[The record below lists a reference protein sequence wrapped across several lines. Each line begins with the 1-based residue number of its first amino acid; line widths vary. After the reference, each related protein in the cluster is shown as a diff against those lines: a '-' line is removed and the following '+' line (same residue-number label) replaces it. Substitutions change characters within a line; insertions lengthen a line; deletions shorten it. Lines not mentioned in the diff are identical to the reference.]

1 MQGASTSRD
10 EPMAAVSKFT
20 LRGLIACALVL
31 LATPALAASQKAHDD
46 CNAEDP
52 DRNIAG
58 CTRIIADRGES
69 KRVRGIAHVGRGLAW
84 INKGELDRAIADF
97 TQAIRLNP
105 KDALAYSN
113 RGLTWADKGDF
124 DRAIV
129 DYTTAIRLAPL
140 PRSDLPGIPHV
151 NIHHNRGIAWAK
163 KGDLDRALAD
173 YDEAIRL
180 DPGFAFAYYTR
191 GVVWYEKYMHASE
204 WIDKNDLNRAIADFS
219 EAIRLDRSNTA
230 YRRARAQAWQV
241 NGDQERAI
249 VDLAEVDRLLQNTP
263 LPKLKLLKQ

>member
-129 DYTTAIRLAPL
+129 TIPRRFASPRCRAAICPEYLTSISTTTAALPGPRRAISTVPSPTTMRRSAWTRALPL
-140 PRSDLPGIPHV
+140 PTTRA
-151 NIHHNRGIAWAK
+151 AWS
-163 KGDLDRALAD
+163 GMRNTCTPPSGS
-173 YDEAIRL
+173 IR
-180 DPGFAFAYYTR
+180 T
-191 GVVWYEKYMHASE
+191 
-204 WIDKNDLNRAIADFS
+204 
-219 EAIRLDRSNTA
+219 T
-230 YRRARAQAWQV
+230 
-241 NGDQERAI
+241 
-249 VDLAEVDRLLQNTP
+249 
-263 LPKLKLLKQ
+263 